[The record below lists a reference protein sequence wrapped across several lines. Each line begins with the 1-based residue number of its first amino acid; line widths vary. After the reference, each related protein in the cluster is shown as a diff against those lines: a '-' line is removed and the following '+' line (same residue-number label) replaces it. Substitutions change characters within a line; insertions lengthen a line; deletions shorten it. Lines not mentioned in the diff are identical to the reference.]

1 MNEFLA
7 YTFVGL
13 LYGSA
18 YAIAA
23 SGLVLTYTTTRVFN
37 IAHGAIGMLMAFIFW
52 QLTVVEHM
60 NRLLAVAL
68 ILLVIAPL
76 VGIFIERIV
85 ARNLGDKPVS
95 VALVVTIGLFVLIVG
110 LVEQIWKT
118 DVGR

>member
-37 IAHGAIGMLMAFIFW
+37 IGQGAISMLMAYTYW
-52 QLTVVEHM
+52 Q
-60 NRLLAVAL
+60 
-68 ILLVIAPL
+68 P
-76 VGIFIERIV
+76 
-85 ARNLGDKPVS
+85 AR
-95 VALVVTIGLFVLIVG
+95 
-110 LVEQIWKT
+110 
-118 DVGR
+118 